1 MKKLIILLLSSGI
14 LHSIAYSQTDSLR
27 CFTVSQQNE
36 LITKLV
42 HRLELINENSRL
54 IRLDKKNDSII
65 AIQNSTIS
73 DLTSEKDLLVLAHE
87 NKKKAY
93 ESERNKAEKEAKRKR
108 FWRGSTITVGIV
120 GILLYILK

>member
-1 MKKLIILLLSSGI
+1 M
-14 LHSIAYSQTDSLR
+14 
-27 CFTVSQQNE
+27 
-36 LITKLV
+36 

>member
-1 MKKLIILLLSSGI
+1 MLP
-14 LHSIAYSQTDSLR
+14 SIVYSQTDSLR

-54 IRLDKKNDSII
+54 IRLDKKSDSII
-65 AIQNSTIS
+65 AIQNSTIF
-73 DLTSEKDLLVLAHE
+73 DLTNEKDLLALAYE
-87 NKKKAY
+87 NKKKAF
-93 ESERNKAEKEAKRKR
+93 ETERNNAEKEIKRKR

-120 GILLYILK
+120 GTVLYLLK